1 MHVNDQM
8 LPLAVV
14 ILVALITGA
23 ALARLRQPAL
33 VGYLLTG
40 LILGP
45 GGFALVETR
54 EYVSFLA
61 DLGVLLLL
69 FFVGMELSLRGFR
82 AIWKIAVATAVL
94 QGAIAV
100 FLMWLLSHVFGW
112 TPGAAVL
119 LGFVIA
125 LSSTAVAIKMLEDM
139 NLLRTQLGQLTVAVL
154 IAQDLAIIPMMLILG
169 HIAGDGDASAWAGI
183 GKVAASALV
192 LAALVAILSRRAKLN
207 LPFAKA
213 VAKSPELRP
222 LYGTAICF
230 GAATM
235 TGLLGLSTVYG
246 AFLAGLVVGNSRM
259 RGVILRGVQ
268 PLQNLLVMVFFVSIG
283 LMIDMTFVADHFVE
297 VFLILLIITVG
308 KSAVNIGI
316 LMILRE
322 PWPHA
327 LISGLMLAQVGEFS
341 FVLGAMGRRLDLI
354 SADEFQLVIT
364 VTAFSLIISPLWL
377 VTARRLLR
385 IALTRTGDIKSVY
398 QMFRS
403 GGWQAFWRA
412 AHGRQLP
419 PELTYRLFGKPRLTI
434 NPQQGG
440 WRSRIIPPSEPE
452 PELEPDE
459 SDSAPDQSD
468 AASEPESDSRKADI

>member
-14 ILVALITGA
+14 ILVALVTGA
-23 ALARLRQPAL
+23 ILARLRQPAL

-45 GGFALVETR
+45 SGFALVETR

-69 FFVGMELSLRGFR
+69 FFVGMELSLRSFR
-82 AIWKIAVATAVL
+82 AIWKIAVATSVL
-94 QGAIAV
+94 QAAIAV
-100 FLMWLLSHVFGW
+100 FVMWVLSHLFGW
-112 TPGAAVL
+112 STGAAVL

-169 HIAGDGDASAWAGI
+169 HIAGDGDVSTWAGI
-183 GKVAASALV
+183 GKVVISALV
-192 LAALVAILSRRAKLN
+192 LAGLVAILSRRSKIN
-207 LPFAKA
+207 LPFARS
-213 VAKSPELRP
+213 VARSPELRP
-222 LYGTAICF
+222 LYGTAVCF
-230 GAATM
+230 GAATI

-246 AFLAGLVVGNSRM
+246 AFLAGLLVGNSRM
-259 RGVILRGVQ
+259 RGVIRRGVQ
-268 PLQNLLVMVFFVSIG
+268 PLQNILVMVFFVSIG
-283 LMIDMTFVADHFVE
+283 LLIDLSYVREHLLQVA
-297 VFLILLIITVG
+297 LILLIVTVG

-316 LMILRE
+316 LLVLRE

-341 FVLGAMGRRLDLI
+341 FVLGALGLQMGLI
-354 SADEFQLVIT
+354 GPEDFQLVIT

-377 VTARRLLR
+377 VVARRLLR
-385 IALTRTGDIKSVY
+385 IALTRTGDVKSVY
-398 QMFRS
+398 QMLKS
-403 GGWQAFWRA
+403 GGWQALWRA
-412 AHGRQLP
+412 VYGRQLP

-434 NPQQGG
+434 QPQKGG
-440 WRSRIIPPSEPE
+440 WRARSVTSDEPVQETEDQESTSE
-452 PELEPDE
+452 DRK
-459 SDSAPDQSD
+459 
-468 AASEPESDSRKADI
+468 SEI

>member
-1 MHVNDQM
+1 MHFNDQM

-23 ALARLRQPAL
+23 ALTRLRQPAL

-45 GGFALVETR
+45 SGFALVETR

-69 FFVGMELSLRGFR
+69 FFVGMELSLRSFR
-82 AIWKIAVATAVL
+82 AIWKIAVATSIL
-94 QGAIAV
+94 QAAIAV
-100 FLMWLLSHVFGW
+100 FLMWVLSHLFGW
-112 TPGAAVL
+112 SNGAAVL

-139 NLLRTQLGQLTVAVL
+139 NLLRTQLGQLTVAIL

-169 HIAGDGDASAWAGI
+169 HIAGDGDVSTWAGV
-183 GKVAASALV
+183 GKVAISALV
-192 LAALVAILSRRAKLN
+192 LAALVAILSRRAKIN
-207 LPFAKA
+207 LPFAKS
-213 VAKSPELRP
+213 VARSPELRP
-222 LYGTAICF
+222 LYGTAVCF

-246 AFLAGLVVGNSRM
+246 AFLAGLLVGNSRM
-259 RGVILRGVQ
+259 RGVIRRGVQ
-268 PLQNLLVMVFFVSIG
+268 PLQNILVMVFFVSIG
-283 LMIDMTFVADHFVE
+283 LLIDMTYVSDHLLE
-297 VFLILLIITVG
+297 VVLILLIVTVG

-316 LMILRE
+316 LMLLRE

-341 FVLGAMGRRLDLI
+341 FVLGALGLQMKLI
-354 SADEFQLVIT
+354 SPDEFQLVIT

-377 VTARRLLR
+377 VVARRLLR
-385 IALTRTGDIKSVY
+385 IALTGTGDIKSV
-398 QMFRS
+398 FEKFKS
-403 GGWQAFWRA
+403 GGWQGFWRA
-412 AHGRQLP
+412 AYGRQLP

-434 NPQQGG
+434 KPQKGG
-440 WRSRIIPPSEPE
+440 WRARTIAPADPPADTDS
-452 PELEPDE
+452 DE
-459 SDSAPDQSD
+459 EEKTEDQ
-468 AASEPESDSRKADI
+468 EPESDSRKSDI